1 LASLGQPEGGK
12 CPPADA
18 HADTEGLGLK
28 KIQTQI
34 KIVIKVDDA
43 EVDE

>member
-1 LASLGQPEGGK
+1 MAPETQ
-12 CPPADA
+12 D
-18 HADTEGLGLK
+18 LGLK

-34 KIVIKVDDA
+34 EIVINVDDA